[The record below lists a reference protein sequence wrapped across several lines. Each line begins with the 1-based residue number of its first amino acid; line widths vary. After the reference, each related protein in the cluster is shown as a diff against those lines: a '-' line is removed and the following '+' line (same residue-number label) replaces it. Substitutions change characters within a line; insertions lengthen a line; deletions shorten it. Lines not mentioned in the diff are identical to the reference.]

1 MSLLA
6 SVLYGFIVL
15 IRNFIT
21 FVNQEHLIM
30 ALV

>member
-1 MSLLA
+1 MNLLA
-6 SVLYGFIVL
+6 SVPTGFIAL

-30 ALV
+30 AFV